1 MVGQSKGYR
10 ITQCNGSLAPCPSDC
25 PLVTLSC
32 PLRLHAPLSQTTTHG
47 GPQEGNDRHMPTE
60 TADAVVIGAG
70 PNGLV
75 AACTLA
81 DAGWDVVVLEAN
93 HTVGGAVRSERRVE
107 GYVHDMYSSFYPLA
121 AASPV
126 LAALDLGSHGLAWRH
141 APAVV
146 AHLLGP
152 DAERAAVLHRDVLD
166 TAALLETD
174 HKGDG
179 DAWIRMFEHWQRIRD
194 PLLDALFSPFPPVKA
209 GARLFRRLGVHDT
222 LWTLRMFALPVHRLG
237 QELFGGRMAPALI
250 TGNAL
255 HADVP
260 AVAPVSGVFGWLLVM
275 LGQDVGFP
283 VPEGGAGMLAEALA
297 SRARSA
303 GATILTGKRVDRVVV
318 GNGRALGVTTVD
330 GTAVRARRAVLAD
343 VPAPT
348 LLGHLVPPGDLPAR
362 VRDALDRFEW
372 DLPTVKVN
380 WALDGPI
387 PWKAEGASLAGTV
400 HLGSDADGLAMSSA
414 ALDLGRPAPHDFLLV
429 GQMATADPTRA
440 PSGGE
445 SVWSYS
451 HLPRGVHDAE
461 TASALA
467 ERMDGAIE
475 AHAPGFHDRVR
486 ERWVQLP
493 ADMESDDPSLVH
505 GAVNSGTA
513 QLHQQLVFRPLPGL
527 GRAETPIERLYLAGS
542 SAHPGGGVHGAPG
555 HIAAQ
560 AALNSQRFGRIP
572 GRILTRADRSLQ
584 SAPRRPF
591 P

>member
-1 MVGQSKGYR
+1 MVS
-10 ITQCNGSLAPCPSDC
+10 
-25 PLVTLSC
+25 
-32 PLRLHAPLSQTTTHG
+32 
-47 GPQEGNDRHMPTE
+47 GPTGNDQGMTQE
-60 TADAVVIGAG
+60 SADAVVIGAG

-75 AACTLA
+75 AACILA
-81 DAGWDVVVLEAN
+81 DAGWDVVVLEAADEI
-93 HTVGGAVRSERRVE
+93 GGAGKAERRVP

-126 LAALDLGSHGLAWRH
+126 LANLDLQQHGLRWRH

-146 AHLLGP
+146 AHLLSP
-152 DAERAAVLHRDVLD
+152 DAERAAVLYPDPAD
-166 TAALLETD
+166 TAALLESD
-174 HKGDG
+174 HPGDG
-179 DAWIRMFEHWQRIRD
+179 EAWLRLVEHGQRIRD

-209 GARLFRRLGVHDT
+209 GAALFGRLGAHDL

-237 QELFGGRMAPALI
+237 QELFKGQMGPALI

-372 DLPTVKVN
+372 DLPPVKVN

-387 PWKAEGASLAGTV
+387 PWKAEGANLAGTV

-414 ALDLGRPAPHDFLLV
+414 ALSLGRPAPHDFLLV

-440 PSGGE
+440 PAGGE

-451 HLPRGVHDAE
+451 HLPRGVYDHE

-475 AHAPGFHDRVR
+475 AHAPGFHDRVV
-486 ERWVQLP
+486 ERWEQLP
-493 ADMESDDPSLVH
+493 SDMESDDPSLVH
-505 GAVNSGTA
+505 GSINGGTA
-513 QLHQQLVFRPLPGL
+513 QLHQQLIFRPLPGL
-527 GRAETPIERLYLAGS
+527 GRAETPIDRLYLAGS
-542 SAHPGGGVHGAPG
+542 SAHPGGGVHGAAG

-560 AALNSQRFGRIP
+560 AAINGAKFGRVP
-572 GRILTRADRSLQ
+572 GRALNRM
-584 SAPRRPF
+584 SAGLAKTPRRPF

>member
-1 MVGQSKGYR
+1 M
-10 ITQCNGSLAPCPSDC
+10 
-25 PLVTLSC
+25 
-32 PLRLHAPLSQTTTHG
+32 
-47 GPQEGNDRHMPTE
+47 PQE

-93 HTVGGAVRSERRVE
+93 DQVGGAVRSERRVE
-107 GYVHDMYSSFYPLA
+107 GYVHDLYSSFYPLA

-126 LAALDLGSHGLAWRH
+126 LARLQLGEHGLRWRH

-146 AHLLGP
+146 AHLLTP
-152 DAERAAVLHRDVLD
+152 DAEQAAVLYRDVAQ
-166 TAALLETD
+166 TAAALDAD
-174 HKGDG
+174 HPGDG
-179 DAWIRMFEHWQRIRD
+179 AAWIRLVEHWQRIRD
-194 PLLDALFSPFPPVKA
+194 PMLDLLFSPFPPVKA
-209 GARLFRRLGVHDT
+209 GARLAARLGPHDL

-237 QELFGGRMAPALI
+237 QELFEGRMGPALL

-260 AVAPVSGVFGWLLVM
+260 AVAPVSGAFGWLLVM

-283 VPEGGAGMLAEALA
+283 VPEGGAGVLAEALA

-303 GATILTGKRVDRVVV
+303 GASIRTGSRVERVVAR
-318 GNGRALGVTTVD
+318 GGRALGVVTAD

-348 LLGHLVPPGDLPAR
+348 LLRHLVAADELPAG
-362 VRDALDRFEW
+362 VLDALQRFEW

-387 PWKAEGASLAGTV
+387 PWTANGASLAGTV
-400 HLGSDADGLAMSSA
+400 HLGADADGLALSSA
-414 ALDLGRPAPHDFLLV
+414 ALTIGRPASSDFLLV
-429 GQMATADPTRA
+429 GQMATTDPTRA
-440 PSGGE
+440 PAGKE
-445 SVWSYS
+445 SAWSYS
-451 HLPRGVHDAE
+451 HLPRGVSDAE
-461 TASALA
+461 TAWALA
-467 ERMDGAIE
+467 KRIDEAIE
-475 AHAPGFHDRVR
+475 AHAPGFHDRVI

-493 ADMESDDPSLVH
+493 ADLEADDPSLV
-505 GAVNSGTA
+505 GGTINGGTA

-527 GRAETPIERLYLAGS
+527 ARAEMPIERLYLAGS
-542 SAHPGGGVHGAPG
+542 SAHPGGGVHGAAG
-555 HIAAQ
+555 YIAAR
-560 AALNSQRFGRIP
+560 AAINGARFGRAP
-572 GRILTRADRSLQ
+572 ARVLTALSGRLEET
-584 SAPRRPF
+584 PRRAF

>member
-1 MVGQSKGYR
+1 MR
-10 ITQCNGSLAPCPSDC
+10 
-25 PLVTLSC
+25 
-32 PLRLHAPLSQTTTHG
+32 
-47 GPQEGNDRHMPTE
+47 QEIAG
-60 TADAVVIGAG
+60 AVVIGAG

-81 DAGWDVVVLEAN
+81 DAGWDVVVVEAADE
-93 HTVGGAVRSERRVE
+93 VGGAVKSERRGE

-126 LAALDLGSHGLAWRH
+126 LAALELDRHGLRWVH

-146 AHLLGP
+146 AHLLSP
-152 DAERAAVLHRDVLD
+152 DAERAAVLHRDVEQTAKGLD
-166 TAALLETD
+166 QD
-174 HKGDG
+174 HPGDG

-209 GARLFRRLGVHDT
+209 GARLFGRLGVHDT
-222 LWTLRMFALPVHRLG
+222 LWTLRMFALPVHRLR

-260 AVAPVSGVFGWLLVM
+260 ALAPVSGVFGWLLVM

-318 GNGRALGVTTVD
+318 GNGKALGVVTAG

-348 LLGHLVPPGDLPAR
+348 LLGSLVDRDQVPAR
-362 VRDALDRFEW
+362 ILEALERFEW

-380 WALDGPI
+380 WALDGSI
-387 PWKAEGASLAGTV
+387 PWKAAGAAQAGTV
-400 HLGSDADGLAMSSA
+400 HLGSDAEGLALSSA
-414 ALDLGRPAPHDFLLV
+414 ALDLGRPAFHDFLLV

-440 PSGGE
+440 PAGGE

-451 HLPRGVHDAE
+451 HLPRGVYDGE

-467 ERMDGAIE
+467 KRMDEAIE
-475 AHAPGFHDRVR
+475 AHAPGFHDRVV
-486 ERWVQLP
+486 ERWEQLP
-493 ADMESDDPSLVH
+493 SDMESDDPSLVH
-505 GAVNSGTA
+505 GSINSGTA
-513 QLHQQLVFRPLPGL
+513 QLHQQLIFRPLPGL
-527 GRAETPIERLYLAGS
+527 GRAEMPIDRLYLAGS
-542 SAHPGGGVHGAPG
+542 SAHPGGGVHGAAG

-560 AALNSQRFGRIP
+560 AALDGQRWGGVP
-572 GRILTRADRSLQ
+572 GKVLTRANRSLQ
-584 SAPRRPF
+584 SMPRRPF

>member
-1 MVGQSKGYR
+1 M
-10 ITQCNGSLAPCPSDC
+10 
-25 PLVTLSC
+25 
-32 PLRLHAPLSQTTTHG
+32 
-47 GPQEGNDRHMPTE
+47 PQETS
-60 TADAVVIGAG
+60 DAVVIGAG

-93 HTVGGAVRSERRVE
+93 DEVGGAVRSERRVE

-126 LAALDLGSHGLAWRH
+126 LARLELDRHGLRWRH

-146 AHLLGP
+146 AHLLSP
-152 DAERAAVLHRDVLD
+152 DAEQAAVLHREVAD
-166 TAALLETD
+166 TAAGLEAD
-174 HKGDG
+174 QPGDG
-179 DAWIRMFEHWQRIRD
+179 DAWIRLFEHWQRIRD
-194 PLLDALFSPFPPVKA
+194 PMLDALFSPFPPVKA
-209 GARLFRRLGVHDT
+209 GAALFSRLGVHET
-222 LWTLRMFALPVHRLG
+222 LWTMRMFALPVHRLC
-237 QELFGGRMAPALI
+237 QELFKGRMAPALI

-260 AVAPVSGVFGWLLVM
+260 AVAAVSGVFGWLLVM

-303 GATILTGKRVDRVVV
+303 GATIRTGARVERIVVR
-318 GNGRALGVTTVD
+318 NGTALGAMTRD

-348 LLGHLVPPGDLPAR
+348 LLGRLVPPDDLPAR
-362 VRDALDRFEW
+362 VRETLDRFQW

-380 WALDGPI
+380 WALEGPI
-387 PWKAEGASLAGTV
+387 PWKAAGASLAGTV
-400 HLGSDADGLAMSSA
+400 HLGADADGLALSSA
-414 ALDLGRPAPHDFLLV
+414 ALDLGRPAIHDFLLV
-429 GQMATADPTRA
+429 GQMAVADPTRA
-440 PSGGE
+440 PAGGE

-451 HLPRGVHDAE
+451 HLPRGVSDAE

-467 ERMDGAIE
+467 KRMDEAIE
-475 AHAPGFHDRVR
+475 AHAPGFHDRVI

-493 ADMESDDPSLVH
+493 SDIESDDPSLVA
-505 GAVNSGTA
+505 GTINGGTA

-527 GRAETPIERLYLAGS
+527 GRAELPIDRLYLAGS
-542 SAHPGGGVHGAPG
+542 SAHPGGGVHGAAG

-560 AALNSQRFGRIP
+560 AALNGARFGRVP
-572 GRILTRADRSLQ
+572 GRLLSGLSRRLTQTPGPA
-584 SAPRRPF
+584 F

>member
-1 MVGQSKGYR
+1 MQ
-10 ITQCNGSLAPCPSDC
+10 
-25 PLVTLSC
+25 
-32 PLRLHAPLSQTTTHG
+32 
-47 GPQEGNDRHMPTE
+47 QEI
-60 TADAVVIGAG
+60 ADAVVIGAG

-81 DAGWDVVVLEAN
+81 DAGWDVVVVEAADE
-93 HTVGGAVRSERRVE
+93 VGGAVKSERRVE
-107 GYVHDMYSSFYPLA
+107 GYIHDMYSSFYPLA

-126 LAALDLGSHGLAWRH
+126 LARLELEQHGLRWVH

-146 AHLLGP
+146 AHLLSP
-152 DAERAAVLHRDVLD
+152 DAERAAVLHRDVEQTAKGLD
-166 TAALLETD
+166 ED
-174 HKGDG
+174 HPGDG
-179 DAWIRMFEHWQRIRD
+179 DAWLRLFEHWQRIRD
-194 PLLDALFSPFPPVKA
+194 PMLDALFSPFPPVKA
-209 GARLFRRLGVHDT
+209 GAKLAGRLGVHDL
-222 LWTLRMFALPVHRLG
+222 LWTLRMFALPVHRMG
-237 QELFGGRMAPALI
+237 QELFGGRMGPALI

-260 AVAPVSGVFGWLLVM
+260 AVAAVSGVFGWLLVM

-283 VPEGGAGMLAEALA
+283 VPEGGAGVLSQALA
-297 SRARSA
+297 SRARAS
-303 GATILTGKRVDRVVV
+303 GAKIRTGALVDRVVV
-318 GNGRALGVTTVD
+318 GNGRALGVTTAD

-343 VPAPT
+343 VPAPV
-348 LLGHLVPPGDLPAR
+348 LLGRLVRPDDLPAR

-372 DLPTVKVN
+372 DMPTVKVN

-387 PWKAEGASLAGTV
+387 PWKAEGANLAGTV
-400 HLGSDADGLAMSSA
+400 HLGSDADGLALSSA
-414 ALDLGRPAPHDFLLV
+414 ALSLGQPPAHDFLLV

-440 PSGGE
+440 PEGGE

-451 HLPRGVHDAE
+451 HLPRGVYDHG

-493 ADMESDDPSLVH
+493 SDMESDDPSLVH
-505 GAVNSGTA
+505 GAVNGGTA

-527 GRAETPIERLYLAGS
+527 GRAEMPIDGLYLANS

-560 AALNSQRFGRIP
+560 AALNGP
-572 GRILTRADRSLQ
+572 GSPACPG
-584 SAPRRPF
+584 AP
-591 P
+591 

>member
-1 MVGQSKGYR
+1 M
-10 ITQCNGSLAPCPSDC
+10 
-25 PLVTLSC
+25 
-32 PLRLHAPLSQTTTHG
+32 SQ
-47 GPQEGNDRHMPTE
+47 ES
-60 TADAVVIGAG
+60 ADAVVIGAG

-81 DAGWDVVVLEAN
+81 DAGWDVVVLEAADE
-93 HTVGGAVRSERRVE
+93 VGGAVKSERRVP

-126 LAALDLGSHGLAWRH
+126 LAALDLDRHGLRWRH

-146 AHLLGP
+146 AHLLSP
-152 DAERAAVLHRDVLD
+152 DAEQAAVLHRDPAD
-166 TAALLETD
+166 TAALLESD
-174 HKGDG
+174 HPGDG
-179 DAWIRMFEHWQRIRD
+179 DAWLRMFEHWRRIRD

-209 GARLFRRLGVHDT
+209 GAQLYSRLGAHDL
-222 LWTLRMFALPVHRLG
+222 LWTLRMFSLPVHRLG
-237 QELFGGRMAPALI
+237 QELFKGRMGPALI

-260 AVAPVSGVFGWLLVM
+260 AVAAVSGVFGWLLVM

-283 VPEGGAGMLAEALA
+283 VPEGGAGMLAQSLA

-303 GATILTGKRVDRVVV
+303 GASIRTGARVERVVV
-318 GNGRALGVTTVD
+318 GNGKALGVVAAD

-343 VPAPT
+343 VPAPS
-348 LLGHLVPPGDLPAR
+348 LFGGLVPPDDLPAR
-362 VRDALDRFEW
+362 LLEALERFQW

-387 PWKAEGASLAGTV
+387 PWTAAGASQAGTV
-400 HLGSDADGLAMSSA
+400 HLGSDADGLALSSA
-414 ALDLGRPAPHDFLLV
+414 ALDIGRPAPHDFLLV

-440 PSGGE
+440 PAGCE

-467 ERMDGAIE
+467 KRMDEAIE
-475 AHAPGFHDRVR
+475 AHAPGFHDRVL
-486 ERWVQLP
+486 ERWEQLP
-493 ADMESDDPSLVH
+493 SDMESDDPSLVH
-505 GAVNSGTA
+505 GAVNGGTA
-513 QLHQQLVFRPLPGL
+513 QLHQQLIFRPLPGL
-527 GRAETPIERLYLAGS
+527 GRAETPIDRLYLAGS
-542 SAHPGGGVHGAPG
+542 SAHPGGGVHGAAG

-560 AALNSQRFGRIP
+560 AALNGQRFGRLP
-572 GRILTRADRSLQ
+572 GRVLSTLSRYLEETPHRA
-584 SAPRRPF
+584 F

>member
-1 MVGQSKGYR
+1 M
-10 ITQCNGSLAPCPSDC
+10 PS
-25 PLVTLSC
+25 
-32 PLRLHAPLSQTTTHG
+32 Q
-47 GPQEGNDRHMPTE
+47 
-60 TADAVVIGAG
+60 TADAVIIGAG

-93 HTVGGAVRSERRVE
+93 DTVGGAVRSERRVD

-126 LAALDLGSHGLAWRH
+126 LQALDLGAHGLTWAH

-179 DAWIRMFEHWQRIRD
+179 EAWIRLFEHWQRVRD

-209 GARLFRRLGVHDT
+209 GARLFGRLGVHDT
-222 LWTLRMFALPVHRLG
+222 LWTLRMFSLPVHRMG
-237 QELFGGRMAPALI
+237 QELFKGRMGPALL

-260 AVAPVSGVFGWLLVM
+260 AMAAVSGVFGWLLVM

-283 VPEGGAGMLAEALA
+283 VPQGGAGMLAEALA
-297 SRARSA
+297 SRARAA
-303 GATILTGKRVDRVVV
+303 GAQIVTGARVDRVVV
-318 GNGRALGVTTVD
+318 GNGRALGVTTKD
-330 GTAVRARRAVLAD
+330 GRAVRARRAVLAD
-343 VPAPT
+343 VPAPA
-348 LLGHLVPPGDLPAR
+348 LLGGLVRPADLPAG
-362 VRDALDRFEW
+362 VLDAMKRFEW

-387 PWKAEGASLAGTV
+387 PWKARGAELAGTV
-400 HLGSDADGLAMSSA
+400 HLGSDADGLALSSA
-414 ALDLGRPAPHDFLLV
+414 SLSLGRPAQHDFLLV
-429 GQMATADPTRA
+429 GQMAVADPTRA
-440 PSGGE
+440 PAGGE

-451 HLPRGVHDAE
+451 HLPRGVTDAA
-461 TASALA
+461 TAQALA
-467 ERMDGAIE
+467 DRMEVAIE
-475 AHAPGFHDRVR
+475 AHAPGFRDRAI
-486 ERWVQLP
+486 ETWVQLP
-493 ADMESDDPSLVH
+493 ADIEADDASLV
-505 GAVNSGTA
+505 GGTINGGTA

-527 GRAETPIERLYLAGS
+527 GRAEMPIDGLYLAGS
-542 SAHPGGGVHGAPG
+542 SAHPGGGVHGAAG

-560 AALNSQRFGRIP
+560 AAINGAKFGRIP
-572 GRILTRADRSLQ
+572 GRVLTRPT
-584 SAPRRPF
+584 SALEKRPRRPV

>member
-1 MVGQSKGYR
+1 VPARG
-10 ITQCNGSLAPCPSDC
+10 
-25 PLVTLSC
+25 TL
-32 PLRLHAPLSQTTTHG
+32 HDM
-47 GPQEGNDRHMPTE
+47 PQES
-60 TADAVVIGAG
+60 ADAVVIGAG

-81 DAGWDVVVLEAN
+81 DAGWDVVVLEAADE
-93 HTVGGAVRSERRVE
+93 VGGAVKSERRVP

-126 LAALDLGSHGLAWRH
+126 LAKLGLDEHGLRWRH

-146 AHLLGP
+146 AHLLSP
-152 DAERAAVLHRDVLD
+152 DAERAAVLHRDPAD
-166 TAALLETD
+166 TAALLESD
-174 HKGDG
+174 HPGDG
-179 DAWIRMFEHWQRIRD
+179 DAWLRLVEHWQRIRD

-209 GARLFRRLGVHDT
+209 GAALFNRLGTHDL

-237 QELFGGRMAPALI
+237 QELFKGAMGPALI

-283 VPEGGAGMLAEALA
+283 VPEGGAGMLSEALA

-303 GATILTGKRVDRVVV
+303 GASIRTGAPVERVVV
-318 GNGRALGVTTVD
+318 GNGKALGVITAD

-348 LLGHLVPPGDLPAR
+348 LLGSLIAPEHVPAR
-362 VRDALDRFEW
+362 VLEALERFEW

-387 PWKAEGASLAGTV
+387 PWKAAGAAQAGTV
-400 HLGSDADGLAMSSA
+400 HLGSDADGLALSSA
-414 ALDLGRPAPHDFLLV
+414 ALDLGRPAFHDFLLV

-440 PSGGE
+440 PAGGE

-451 HLPRGVHDAE
+451 HLPRGVYDAE

-467 ERMDGAIE
+467 KRMDEALE
-475 AHAPGFHDRVR
+475 AHAPGFHDRVV

-505 GAVNSGTA
+505 GAINSGTA

-527 GRAETPIERLYLAGS
+527 GRAEMPIDRLYLAGA

-560 AALNSQRFGRIP
+560 AALNGQRWGRVP
-572 GRILTRADRSLQ
+572 GKLLARANQSLQ
-584 SAPRRPF
+584 STPRRSF

>member
-1 MVGQSKGYR
+1 M
-10 ITQCNGSLAPCPSDC
+10 
-25 PLVTLSC
+25 
-32 PLRLHAPLSQTTTHG
+32 
-47 GPQEGNDRHMPTE
+47 PQQ

-81 DAGWDVVVLEAN
+81 DAGWDVLVVEAN
-93 HTVGGAVRSERRVE
+93 AEVGGAVRSERRVE
-107 GYVHDMYSSFYPLA
+107 GYVHDLYSSFYPLA

-126 LAALDLGSHGLAWRH
+126 LARLDLDRHGLRWRH

-146 AHLLGP
+146 AHLLGR
-152 DAERAAVLHRDVLD
+152 DDERAAVLHRDVVD
-166 TAALLETD
+166 TATGLDAD
-174 HKGDG
+174 HPGDG
-179 DAWIRMFEHWQRIRD
+179 DAWIRLFEHWRRIRD

-209 GARLFRRLGVHDT
+209 GAALVGRLGVHDT
-222 LWTLRMFALPVHRLG
+222 LWTLRMFALPVHRLC
-237 QELFGGRMAPALI
+237 QELFGGRMATALV

-303 GATILTGKRVDRVVV
+303 GATIRTGSRVERVVV
-318 GNGRALGVTTVD
+318 RNGRALGVVT
-330 GTAVRARRAVLAD
+330 GEGLAIRARRAVLAD

-348 LLGHLVPPGDLPAR
+348 LLGRLVRREDVPAR
-362 VRDALDRFEW
+362 VLEALERFQW

-387 PWKAEGASLAGTV
+387 PWRAAGAELAGTV
-400 HLGSDADGLAMSSA
+400 HLGGDADGLALSSA
-414 ALDLGRPAPHDFLLV
+414 ALDLGRQAFHDFLIV
-429 GQMATADPTRA
+429 GQMATADPSRA
-440 PSGGE
+440 PLGDE

-451 HLPRGVHDAE
+451 HLPRGVTDAE

-467 ERMDGAIE
+467 KRMDQAIE
-475 AHAPGFHDRVR
+475 AHAPGFHDRVI

-493 ADMESDDPSLVH
+493 SDIESGNASLVN
-505 GAVNSGTA
+505 GTINGGTA

-527 GRAETPIERLYLAGS
+527 GRAETPIDRLYLAGS
-542 SAHPGGGVHGAPG
+542 SAHPGGGVHGAAG
-555 HIAAQ
+555 STAAR
-560 AALNSQRFGRIP
+560 AALNGAGPWRISGRLR
-572 GRILTRADRSLQ
+572 GRATRQLEQ
-584 SAPRRPF
+584 MPRHAF